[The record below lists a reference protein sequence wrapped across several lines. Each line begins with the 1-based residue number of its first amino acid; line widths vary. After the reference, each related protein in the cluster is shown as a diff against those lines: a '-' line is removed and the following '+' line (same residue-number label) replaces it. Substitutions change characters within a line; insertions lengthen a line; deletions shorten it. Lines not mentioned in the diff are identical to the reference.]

1 MSSYNGEVSMAVCVC
16 VCVCVCVYVFKFQ
29 EIDFSSYRL
38 LQLYVTKPWAS
49 KTPRML
55 FYSKDSL
62 SLLKVVVREHTVY

>member
-1 MSSYNGEVSMAVCVC
+1 MALSVCVF
-16 VCVCVCVYVFKFQ
+16 VCMCVYVFKFQ
-29 EIDFSSYRL
+29 EIDFYCYRL

-62 SLLKVVVREHTVY
+62 SLLKVVVSEHTVY